1 MNESE
6 ILSFLAISKDVA
18 KEIIT
23 LLNNNQ
29 EEKLKKYRYISDLPR
44 EMKSDADRFLDKEL
58 IKRLSP
64 LGISILSEEGGG
76 INSKS
81 KSSFRFIIDPLD
93 GTVNYVRGLSQ
104 SSISIALYDDKKPVF
119 GVLAIYPS
127 EEIVWGGKNFGAFLG
142 EDPINVSDTEGISNA
157 ILCTG
162 FPSHFDVSDQK
173 ALSKYFDLIGNF
185 GKIRMLGSA
194 SISLFNVARGA
205 ADCYYEQEIMIWDVA
220 AGIAILEGAGGE
232 VSISPGRFENS
243 LNVVASNGTIK
254 CNLIE
259 GQ

>member
-6 ILSFLAISKDVA
+6 ILSLLAISKDVA
-18 KEIIT
+18 KEIVT

-29 EEKLKKYRYISDLPR
+29 EETLKKYRYIPDLPR

-64 LGISILSEEGGG
+64 LGISILSEEGGE

-142 EDPINVSDTEGISNA
+142 EEPINVSDTEVISNA
-157 ILCTG
+157 VLCTG

-220 AGIAILEGAGGE
+220 AGIAILEGAGGV
-232 VSISPGRFENS
+232 VSVSPGRFDNS

-254 CNLIE
+254 FNFIE

>member
-1 MNESE
+1 MSESE
-6 ILSFLAISKDVA
+6 ILSLLAISKDVA

-29 EEKLKKYRYISDLPR
+29 EERLKKYRYLPDLPR
-44 EMKSDADRFLDKEL
+44 EMKSDADRFMNKEL

-64 LGISILSEEGGG
+64 LGISILSEEGGE

-127 EEIVWGGKNFGAFLG
+127 EEIVWGGKSFGAFLG
-142 EDPINVSDTEGISNA
+142 EEPINVSDTEEISNA

-259 GQ
+259 GR

>member
-1 MNESE
+1 MIDLRDLGINM
-6 ILSFLAISKDVA
+6 A
-18 KEIIT
+18 KETGKILLENFRKEDMNLSWKGEHDVVTEVDHASEKYIIE
-23 LLNNNQ
+23 Q
-29 EEKLKKYRYISDLPR
+29 IRDSK
-44 EMKSDADRFLDKEL
+44 MKCK
-58 IKRLSP
+58 
-64 LGISILSEEGGG
+64 ILSEETG
-76 INSKS
+76 IKDLNGEEYEW
-81 KSSFRFIIDPLD
+81 IIDPLD

-142 EDPINVSDTEGISNA
+142 EEPINVSGTEEISNA

-162 FPSHFDVSDQK
+162 FPSHFDVSNQK
-173 ALSKYFDLIGNF
+173 VLSKYFDLIGNF

-232 VSISPGRFENS
+232 VSVSSGKFDNS

>member
-1 MNESE
+1 MSESE
-6 ILSFLAISKDVA
+6 ILSLLAISKDVA
-18 KEIIT
+18 KEIIK

-29 EEKLKKYRYISDLPR
+29 EEKLYHYKPDLPR
-44 EMKSDADRFLDKEL
+44 EMKSDADHFMDKEL
-58 IKRLSP
+58 IKQLSP
-64 LGISILSEEGGG
+64 LGISILSEEGGE

-119 GVLAIYPS
+119 GVLAIHPS
-127 EEIVWGGKNFGAFLG
+127 EEIVWGGKNFGSFLG
-142 EDPINVSDTEGISNA
+142 EEPINVSDIGEISNA

-173 ALSKYFDLIGNF
+173 ALLKYFDLIGNF

-194 SISLFNVARGA
+194 SISLFNVARGT

-232 VSISPGRFENS
+232 VSVSSGKFDNS

>member
-1 MNESE
+1 MSESE
-6 ILSFLAISKDVA
+6 ILSLLAISKDVA
-18 KEIIT
+18 KEIIK

-29 EEKLKKYRYISDLPR
+29 EEKLKKYRYIPDLPR
-44 EMKSDADRFLDKEL
+44 EMKSDADSFLDKEL

-64 LGISILSEEGGG
+64 LGISILSEEGGE

-81 KSSFRFIIDPLD
+81 KSSLRFIIDPLD
-93 GTVNYVRGLSQ
+93 GTVNYVRGLNQ

-127 EEIVWGGKNFGAFLG
+127 EEIVWGGKSFGAFLG
-142 EDPINVSDTEGISNA
+142 EEPINVSGTEEISNA

-205 ADCYYEQEIMIWDVA
+205 TDCYYEQEIMIWDVA

-232 VSISPGRFENS
+232 VSVSPGSFDNS
-243 LNVVASNGTIK
+243 LNVVATNGTIK
-254 CNLIE
+254 CNLID

>member
-1 MNESE
+1 MSESE
-6 ILSFLAISKDVA
+6 ILSLLAISKDIA
-18 KEIIT
+18 KEIVS

-29 EEKLKKYRYISDLPR
+29 KENLKKYRYIPDFPR

-64 LGISILSEEGGG
+64 LGISILSEEGGE

-104 SSISIALYDDKKPVF
+104 SSISIALYDNEKPVF

-142 EDPINVSDTEGISNA
+142 EEPINVSDTEGISNA

-232 VSISPGRFENS
+232 VSISPGRFDNS

>member
-1 MNESE
+1 MSESE
-6 ILSFLAISKDVA
+6 ILSLLAISKDVA

-23 LLNNNQ
+23 LLNENQ
-29 EEKLKKYRYISDLPR
+29 EEKLKKYRYLSDLPR
-44 EMKSDADRFLDKEL
+44 EMKSDADRFLNKEL

-64 LGISILSEEGGG
+64 LGISILSEEGGE

-127 EEIVWGGKNFGAFLG
+127 EEIVWGGKSFGAFLG
-142 EDPINVSDTEGISNA
+142 EEPINVSDTEEISNA

-162 FPSHFDVSDQK
+162 FPSHFDVSNQK
-173 ALSKYFDLIGNF
+173 VLSKYFDLIGNF
-185 GKIRMLGSA
+185 GKIRMFGSA

-232 VSISPGRFENS
+232 VSISSGRFENS
-243 LNVVASNGTIK
+243 LNVVASNSTIK

-259 GQ
+259 GR

>member
-1 MNESE
+1 MSESE
-6 ILSFLAISKDVA
+6 ILSLLAISKDVA
-18 KEIIT
+18 KEIII

-64 LGISILSEEGGG
+64 LGISILSEEGGE

-127 EEIVWGGKNFGAFLG
+127 EEIVWGGKIFGAFLG
-142 EDPINVSDTEGISNA
+142 EEPINVSDTEGISNA

-232 VSISPGRFENS
+232 VSISPGRFDNS

>member
-6 ILSFLAISKDVA
+6 ILSLLAISKDVA

-29 EEKLKKYRYISDLPR
+29 KEKLKKYHYKSNLPR
-44 EMKSDADRFLDKEL
+44 EMKSNADRFLDKEL
-58 IKRLSP
+58 IKRLTP
-64 LGISILSEEGGG
+64 LGISILSEERGE
-76 INSKS
+76 IHSKN

-104 SSISIALYDDKKPVF
+104 SSISIALYDDKNPVF

-142 EDPINVSDTEGISNA
+142 EEPINVSDTEVISNA

-162 FPSHFDVSDQK
+162 FPSHFDVGDK
-173 ALSKYFDLIGNF
+173 KTLSKYLDLIGNF
-185 GKIRMLGSA
+185 AKIRMLGSA

-232 VSISPGRFENS
+232 VSLSPGSFDNS
-243 LNVVASNGTIK
+243 LNIVASNGTIK

-259 GQ
+259 GK

>member
-6 ILSFLAISKDVA
+6 ILSLLAISKDVA
-18 KEIIT
+18 KEIVT

-29 EEKLKKYRYISDLPR
+29 EEKLKKYRYIPDLPR

-64 LGISILSEEGGG
+64 LGISILSEEGGE
-76 INSKS
+76 IDSKS
-81 KSSFRFIIDPLD
+81 KSSFRFIVDPLD
-93 GTVNYVRGLSQ
+93 GTVNYVRGLNQ

-127 EEIVWGGKNFGAFLG
+127 EEIVWGGKSFGAFLG
-142 EDPINVSDTEGISNA
+142 EEPINVSDTEKISNA

-162 FPSHFDVSDQK
+162 FPSHFDVRNQK
-173 ALSKYFDLIGNF
+173 VLSKYFDLIGNF

-232 VSISPGRFENS
+232 VSISPGKFENS

-259 GQ
+259 DR

>member
-1 MNESE
+1 MSESE
-6 ILSFLAISKDVA
+6 ILSLLEISKDVA

-29 EEKLKKYRYISDLPR
+29 EEKLKKYHYIPDLPR
-44 EMKSDADRFLDKEL
+44 EMKSDADRFMDKEL

-64 LGISILSEEGGG
+64 LGISILSEEGGE

-127 EEIVWGGKNFGAFLG
+127 EEIVWGGKNFGAFLD
-142 EDPINVSDTEGISNA
+142 EEPINVSDTEEISNA

-162 FPSHFDVSDQK
+162 FSSQFDVSDK
-173 ALSKYFDLIGNF
+173 KTLSKYFDLIENF

-232 VSISPGRFENS
+232 VSVSPGRFDNS

>member
-1 MNESE
+1 MSESE
-6 ILSFLAISKDVA
+6 ILSLLAISKDVA

-23 LLNNNQ
+23 LLNENQ
-29 EEKLKKYRYISDLPR
+29 EEKLKKYRYLSDLPR

-64 LGISILSEEGGG
+64 LGISILSEEGGE
-76 INSKS
+76 IDSKS

-93 GTVNYVRGLSQ
+93 GTVNYVRGLNQ

-119 GVLAIYPS
+119 GVLAIHPS
-127 EEIVWGGKNFGAFLG
+127 EEIVWGGKNFGSFLG
-142 EDPINVSDTEGISNA
+142 EEPINVSDIGEISNA

-232 VSISPGRFENS
+232 VSISPGRFDNS

-259 GQ
+259 D

>member
-6 ILSFLAISKDVA
+6 ILSLLAISKDVA
-18 KEIIT
+18 KEIII

-29 EEKLKKYRYISDLPR
+29 AKLKKYRYISDLPR
-44 EMKSDADRFLDKEL
+44 EMKSDADRFMDKEL

-64 LGISILSEEGGG
+64 LGISILSEEGGE

-119 GVLAIYPS
+119 GILAIYPS

-162 FPSHFDVSDQK
+162 FPSHFDVGDK
-173 ALSKYFDLIGNF
+173 KTLSKYLDLIGNF

-232 VSISPGRFENS
+232 VSLSPGSFDNS
-243 LNVVASNGTIK
+243 LNIVASNGTIK

-259 GQ
+259 GK

>member
-1 MNESE
+1 MSESE
-6 ILSFLAISKDVA
+6 ILSLLAISKDVA
-18 KEIIT
+18 KEIIK

-29 EEKLKKYRYISDLPR
+29 EEKLKKYRYIPDLPR
-44 EMKSDADRFLDKEL
+44 EMKSDADRFMDKEL

-64 LGISILSEEGGG
+64 LGISILSEEGGE

-127 EEIVWGGKNFGAFLG
+127 EEIVWGGKSFGAFLG
-142 EDPINVSDTEGISNA
+142 EEPINVSDTEEISNA

-232 VSISPGRFENS
+232 VSVSPGRFDNS

>member
-1 MNESE
+1 MSESE
-6 ILSFLAISKDVA
+6 ILSLLAISKDVA
-18 KEIIT
+18 KEIII

-29 EEKLKKYRYISDLPR
+29 EKLKKYRYISDLPR

-64 LGISILSEEGGG
+64 LGISILSEEGGE

-142 EDPINVSDTEGISNA
+142 EDPIKVSDTERISNA

-162 FPSHFDVSDQK
+162 FPSHFDFSDQK
-173 ALSKYFDLIGNF
+173 SLSKYFDLIGDF

-232 VSISPGRFENS
+232 VSVSPGRFDNS
-243 LNVVASNGTIK
+243 LNVVASNGSIK

-259 GQ
+259 NQ

>member
-1 MNESE
+1 MSESE
-6 ILSFLAISKDVA
+6 ILSLLAISKDIA

-29 EEKLKKYRYISDLPR
+29 EEKLKKYRYIPDLPR
-44 EMKSDADRFLDKEL
+44 EMKSDADRFMDKEL

-64 LGISILSEEGGG
+64 LGISILSEEGGE

-127 EEIVWGGKNFGAFLG
+127 EEIVWGGKSFGAFLG
-142 EDPINVSDTEGISNA
+142 EEPINVSDTGGISNA

-232 VSISPGRFENS
+232 VSVSPGRFDNS

-259 GQ
+259 GR